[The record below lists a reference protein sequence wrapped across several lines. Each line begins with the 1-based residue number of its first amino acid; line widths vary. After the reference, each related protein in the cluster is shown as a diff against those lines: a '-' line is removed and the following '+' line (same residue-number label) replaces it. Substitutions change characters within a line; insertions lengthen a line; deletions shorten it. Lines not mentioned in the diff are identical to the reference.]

1 MDKSKRRRRRENEE
15 LRLLVFVLS
24 YSNYEL
30 GLYGIRL
37 VDRLI
42 ESFPMLIRHVARRK
56 QRHAGRSVLHGAS
69 YGLLDLGR
77 DQSMAFRVLD
87 IRLVLPILAD
97 EQTAINRLL
106 ALHGG
111 YFLFHDRSQ
120 PRSVLQI
127 EIVIIHREESVDIP
141 FIPFL
146 TNHPF
151 SVRVRPREYG
161 GAHFL
166 AFAVNLVGD
175 AIYQFRDQVATKLR
189 PFRAFGRIL
198 YGFDVDTGSGLIP
211 RPSPSRIFPK
221 VRGPG

>member
-30 GLYGIRL
+30 GFTVYGWWIAL
-37 VDRLI
+37 SKAFQCSSVMLPGVNNATPAAPLSMEPLTASSISDGISPWPSGSLI
-42 ESFPMLIRHVARRK
+42 FALFC
-56 QRHAGRSVLHGAS
+56 
-69 YGLLDLGR
+69 
-77 DQSMAFRVLD
+77 QSSQMNT
-87 IRLVLPILAD
+87 
-97 EQTAINRLL
+97 TAINRTSCLARRLL
-106 ALHGG
+106 PLS
-111 YFLFHDRSQ
+111 RSE
-120 PRSVLQI
+120 PARSVLQI

-175 AIYQFRDQVATKLR
+175 GDLPI
-189 PFRAFGRIL
+189 
-198 YGFDVDTGSGLIP
+198 S
-211 RPSPSRIFPK
+211 
-221 VRGPG
+221 